1 MPRWLLWTLFAIVS
15 WGLWGVLSKLIGD
28 KLSPELLQALMTLG
42 ILPVMV
48 AAALLGK
55 SEADPGRRKLGKA
68 YAFGAG
74 VLSCVAN
81 IAYYHA
87 LTVGGKAAVVIP
99 LTGLY
104 PVVTVVLSIVLLGER
119 INAVQ
124 AAGVGLSLAAIWLF
138 NVPADTA
145 SAGESI
151 ASPWLVYALVP
162 IALWG
167 VTGFL
172 QKVSTNHVSG
182 DASTFWFHAA
192 FVPVAVVILVGLTIL
207 SVKNKPL
214 PESITG
220 STWLLVFLI
229 GLTFAAGNYGLLAAF
244 ARGGKATI
252 ITPVSAL
259 YPLITISAAVLFLG
273 EKISAREIAGIGTAL
288 ASVLAISW
296 ERRAS
301 SGAPQ
306 LQASKGSSIS

>member
-15 WGLWGVLSKLIGD
+15 WGLWGVLSKLIGET
-28 KLSPELLQALMTLG
+28 LSPAMSQALSTLG
-42 ILPVMV
+42 LMPVMV
-48 AAALLGK
+48 AAALLGR

-87 LTVGGKAAVVIP
+87 LKVGGKAAIVIP

-124 AAGVGLSLAAIWLF
+124 TAGVGLSLVAICLF
-138 NVPADTA
+138 NVPADTV
-145 SAGESI
+145 SAKESI
-151 ASPWLVYALVP
+151 ASPWLAYALVP
-162 IALWG
+162 IVLWG
-167 VTGFL
+167 VTGLL

-182 DASTFWFHAA
+182 AASTFWFHAA
-192 FVPVAVVILVGLTIL
+192 FVPVGIAIL
-207 SVKNKPL
+207 SVEPL
-214 PESITG
+214 PASVTG
-220 STWLLVFLI
+220 STWLRVTLL

-252 ITPVSAL
+252 ITPVSGL

-301 SGAPQ
+301 RGAPQ
-306 LQASKGSSIS
+306 FQASKGSSIT